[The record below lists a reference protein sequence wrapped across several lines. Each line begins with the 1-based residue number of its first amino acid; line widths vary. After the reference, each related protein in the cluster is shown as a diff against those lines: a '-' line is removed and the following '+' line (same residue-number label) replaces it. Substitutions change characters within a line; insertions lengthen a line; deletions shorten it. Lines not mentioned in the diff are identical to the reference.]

1 MPTEPH
7 PRRPTQGQAH
17 GEEACRQPHR
27 APGPR
32 RGEAGQSFREDAA
45 WACRMGAEQPADA
58 ELPCD
63 PVATPREIG
72 HRPGVATVDMPSWDT
87 APWAAGYRLYGRD
100 QEGELHVRVVE
111 VPGVQ
116 LERDGVGQYMGQRV
130 SNLHRCLSVR
140 ALRESSI
147 NIHLEQPRERPH
159 QNWPRAPY
167 NMQTPFSSLSRLFNQ
182 RSESSF
188 RIPKTLVRITSTAA
202 VFPENPVAAGSP
214 NL

>member
-1 MPTEPH
+1 MSCARPWHACTWRWSSHGRAQRQRCLGTWSGTIAAANAPGGGLLVTICMPTVPMSSS
-7 PRRPTQGQAH
+7 P
-17 GEEACRQPHR
+17 GE
-27 APGPR
+27 G
-32 RGEAGQSFREDAA
+32 
-45 WACRMGAEQPADA
+45 GA
-58 ELPCD
+58 
-63 PVATPREIG
+63 TR
-72 HRPGVATVDMPSWDT
+72 
-87 APWAAGYRLYGRD
+87 
-100 QEGELHVRVVE
+100 VE

-188 RIPKTLVRITSTAA
+188 RIPKTLVGITSTAA

>member
-1 MPTEPH
+1 VHAVIEVRDHGPGVPEKELANIFH
-7 PRRPTQGQAH
+7 PFYRLGPVHERHTGGAGLGLAIAERAVRFH
-17 GEEACRQPHR
+17 GGTIAAAN
-27 APGPR
+27 APGGGLLVTICMPR
-32 RGEAGQSFREDAA
+32 VPMSSSPGEG
-45 WACRMGAEQPADA
+45 GA
-58 ELPCD
+58 
-63 PVATPREIG
+63 TR
-72 HRPGVATVDMPSWDT
+72 
-87 APWAAGYRLYGRD
+87 
-100 QEGELHVRVVE
+100 VE

-202 VFPENPVAAGSP
+202 VFPENSVAAGSP